1 VRQHMLRHIHGG
13 MAVKVSVILTSYN
26 RPRQVVKAVASVRA
40 QTHSDWE
47 LFIVDDNSNEET
59 KAVLSAIATYEPRCT
74 VIHSGVMHEE
84 RAKTTRYATCINLAI
99 PKLTGDL
106 VSYLTDDD
114 IYYPERFQ
122 KMVEIFERRPDI
134 FVVYGSQ
141 RVITVKQG
149 RITAHQIR
157 PLVGVTRSPAS
168 LIDHNSIMHRRS
180 CFEVVPCWDDHPA
193 HWGAA
198 DAVFFTLLA
207 EHWDFH
213 PVNFITDEHRLHH
226 DSVQVKLFHSVDPWD
241 GDFEN

>member
-1 VRQHMLRHIHGG
+1 MQQHMLRHPIHGG

-47 LFIVDDNSNEET
+47 LFIVDDNSNDET
-59 KAVLSAIATYEPRCT
+59 KAVLSAIVAYEPRCT

-122 KMVEIFERRPDI
+122 KMVEIFEQP
-134 FVVYGSQ
+134 
-141 RVITVKQG
+141 T
-149 RITAHQIR
+149 
-157 PLVGVTRSPAS
+157 
-168 LIDHNSIMHRRS
+168 
-180 CFEVVPCWDDHPA
+180 
-193 HWGAA
+193 
-198 DAVFFTLLA
+198 
-207 EHWDFH
+207 
-213 PVNFITDEHRLHH
+213 
-226 DSVQVKLFHSVDPWD
+226 
-241 GDFEN
+241 